1 MFPLHPTLDFSEY
14 IRRRTEDFTGRDWVF
29 QRIGD
34 WLAGPGDP
42 LFLITG
48 GPGAGKS
55 ALAARLAQIA
65 AGDAP
70 SPHPEV
76 REGFLAFA
84 QFCQTRADPT
94 LDPRELVVSLARN
107 VAARHPVFA
116 ARLVDQG
123 AGDVTINTTVDV
135 AGDVDGALT
144 AVSIGTL
151 NIGDLSARVAFNRLV
166 RRPLEEARDQGMTE
180 RVVILI
186 DGLDESLP
194 YSRSETIVRLL
205 EDVVDDLP
213 EGVRVIATSRPDD
226 RVLSRLGP
234 AALDVL
240 ESAPGDND
248 DVAAYLREALSGH
261 PESTDELITTIAQA
275 ADGNFLYARHVAE
288 AVRDGRLDPA
298 QAGWSLPAD
307 LEEIYRDFCDRR
319 IEVDAELWSRTFRP
333 LLSALAVAQEPGLL
347 RTHLRRVAGGS
358 RAEVDDALGALS
370 QFLVADDDEGPF
382 GLYHTSFRD
391 FLLAEKVDAGE
402 ANEQLARLFLEAYR
416 GAWDTCTD
424 TYGLEWTPHHLER
437 AVDGGDPVRDH
448 ELTGE
453 LVGLV
458 TDAAY
463 QKQMIAETGELT
475 TLRRA
480 LERAVKVAAEDRR
493 PDASIL
499 TARGALAVARFEAVH
514 LRPEGL
520 FDLARGG
527 ELDRALDR
535 FDLFACDDAWRKAVR
550 LALIWAAAAGG
561 HPITAR
567 ARSILEDITAGEGE
581 DELKQWVRRV
591 SGDEYEFGALPEP
604 PDPAVVDAILQR
616 RGGTM
621 DAEGVSEVL
630 GRGPNAEVLMVSG
643 LSGMGDEAP
652 LYLAEADA
660 PVLVA
665 AAEADAALFTPRL
678 LDYISLHAENRY
690 AFYRNRSL
698 WVILLTAL
706 KSRND
711 TWARDL
717 AERLC
722 LAALSGG
729 GAAFTETL
737 PLVVETS
744 ASADAQRLQGIV
756 QAIGEDLDQ
765 GRRDPWSH
773 ALRRLGAVGEVATRV
788 VEDPALVADAFHLAP
803 RLPHGYAGFR
813 APALCSLAGSAE
825 VAAQPSSEVDGILDG
840 ALDSAQ
846 NIQDPYFCLETTA
859 RVNALRRRWYP
870 LPGPVTEV
878 VEAFLDPE
886 RPPPHQLHLVGEDF
900 GRRQGGPQKVELGS
914 ATRDARSLR
923 EIGRIFWKTPEEL
936 LEANPWAPSDPD
948 QPLPEGSELDVPDLD
963 FRPWIA
969 ARLSAAVAS
978 DPGLAPSEKARWI
991 RRLVPAA
998 AHDPSSLD
1006 VVLAR
1011 MIAVGGLDPA
1021 AVRKA
1026 LAPFLEAPRGDPPDT
1041 QGMYTM
1047 VFPPG

>member
-1 MFPLHPTLDFSEY
+1 VHPLHPTLDFSEY

-34 WLAGPGDP
+34 WLADADDP

-65 AGDAP
+65 GGDAP
-70 SPHPEV
+70 SPHPEL
-76 REGFLAFA
+76 REGFLDFA

-94 LDPRELVVSLARN
+94 LDPRELVVSLTRN
-107 VAARHPVFA
+107 VAARHPLFA
-116 ARLVDQG
+116 ARLADQG
-123 AGDVTINTTVDV
+123 AAVVTISAPVDIG
-135 AGDVDGALT
+135 GDLDGTLNV
-144 AVSIGTL
+144 VSIGTL
-151 NIGDLSARVAFNRLV
+151 NVGELSARVAFNRLF
-166 RRPLEEARDQGMTE
+166 RRPMEEARDQGMTD
-180 RVVILI
+180 RLVLLV

-194 YSRSETIVRLL
+194 YARSETIVRLL
-205 EDVVDDLP
+205 EDVIDDLP

-240 ESAPGDND
+240 ESAPGDDD
-248 DVAAYLREALSGH
+248 DVAAYLRDALSGH
-261 PESTDELITTIAQA
+261 PESTDDLITTIARA

-298 QAGWSLPAD
+298 EAGWRLPAD

-319 IEVDAELWSRTFRP
+319 IDLDAELWSRTFRP

-347 RTHLRRVAGGS
+347 RGHLRRVAGGGRS
-358 RAEVDDALGALS
+358 EVDDALGALS

-391 FLLAEKVDAGE
+391 FLLDEKVDAGE
-402 ANEQLARLFLEAYR
+402 ANERLARLFLDGYR

-424 TYGLEWTPHHLER
+424 AYGLQWTPHHLER
-437 AVDGGDPVRDH
+437 ALDGGDPVRDH
-448 ELTGE
+448 ELTTE

-458 TDAAY
+458 TDPVY
-463 QKQMIAETGELT
+463 QRQMIAETGELT

-480 LERAVKVAAEDRR
+480 MERAVRVAAEDRR

-499 TARGALAVARFEAVH
+499 TARGALAVARFEATH
-514 LRPEGL
+514 LRPQGL
-520 FDLARGG
+520 FDLARRG

-550 LALIWAAAAGG
+550 LALIWVAGAG
-561 HPITAR
+561 RHPLTAR
-567 ARSILEDITAGEGE
+567 GRAILDDIASGEGE
-581 DELKQWVRRV
+581 EELRQWVRRV
-591 SGDEYEFGALPEP
+591 AGEDYEVGALPEP

-621 DAEGVSEVL
+621 DDEGVAEVL

-643 LSGMGDEAP
+643 LATMGDEAP

-665 AAEADAALFTPRL
+665 AADADAALFTPRL
-678 LDYISLHAENRY
+678 MDYISLHAENRY

-711 TWARDL
+711 AWARDVV
-717 AERLC
+717 ERLC

-737 PLVVETS
+737 PLVVATTGSGDGEGLR
-744 ASADAQRLQGIV
+744 QIV
-756 QAIGEDLDQ
+756 EEIRHGLDE

-773 ALRRLGAVGEVATRV
+773 ALRRLGAVAEVATRV
-788 VEDPALVADAFHLAP
+788 VEDPALVAEAFELAP

-825 VAAQPSSEVDGILDG
+825 VAGQPTSEVDLILDG

-886 RPPPHQLHLVGEDF
+886 RPPPHQLHLVGEAF
-900 GRRQGGPQKVELGS
+900 GRRQGGPQKVELGG
-914 ATRDARSLR
+914 ATLGARSLN

-936 LEANPWAPSDPD
+936 LEANPWAAPDLD
-948 QPLPEGSELDVPDLD
+948 QPLPEGSELNVPDVD

-969 ARLSAAVAS
+969 ARLSAAVAA
-978 DPGLAPSEKARWI
+978 DPGLEPSEKARWI

-998 AHDPSSLD
+998 AHDPSTLD
-1006 VVLAR
+1006 VVLGR
-1011 MIAVGGLDPA
+1011 MIAVGGLDA
-1021 AVRKA
+1021 GDVRKA
-1026 LAPFLEAPRGDPPDT
+1026 LAPFLDALGGEPPDP
-1041 QGMYTM
+1041 QGMYTR